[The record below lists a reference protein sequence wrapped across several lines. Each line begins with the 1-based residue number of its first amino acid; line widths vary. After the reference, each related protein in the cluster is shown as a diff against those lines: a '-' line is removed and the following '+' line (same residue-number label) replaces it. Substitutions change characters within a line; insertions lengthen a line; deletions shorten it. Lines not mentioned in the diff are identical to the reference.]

1 MDECT
6 EHDMLAWVC
15 CFELEEAA
23 KTYNLALGAV
33 IFFEHLHVWVLGK
46 TVLTHGREVCGLPAR
61 AVEIMLDLGR
71 HGGVV
76 E

>member
-1 MDECT
+1 
-6 EHDMLAWVC
+6 VC
-15 CFELEEAA
+15 CFELEEAV

-33 IFFEHLHVWVLGK
+33 IFFQHLHIWVFGK
-46 TVLTHGREVCGLPAR
+46 TVLTNGWEVRRLPAG
-61 AVEIMLDLGR
+61 AVEVMLDLGR